1 MDQENGFLQEALMVL
16 LKGIFD
22 NQVDAYRY
30 LIFGN
35 FIVTEELMLYS
46 HGCNNVSITTA
57 PVIDG
62 VKVKNSIILLR
73 SCALIIK

>member
-46 HGCNNVSITTA
+46 HGCSNVSITT
-57 PVIDG
+57 VLDLDS
-62 VKVKNSIILLR
+62 VEVKNSVILLR

>member
-22 NQVDAYRY
+22 NQADAYRY

-35 FIVTEELMLYS
+35 FIVTE
-46 HGCNNVSITTA
+46 
-57 PVIDG
+57 
-62 VKVKNSIILLR
+62 
-73 SCALIIK
+73 